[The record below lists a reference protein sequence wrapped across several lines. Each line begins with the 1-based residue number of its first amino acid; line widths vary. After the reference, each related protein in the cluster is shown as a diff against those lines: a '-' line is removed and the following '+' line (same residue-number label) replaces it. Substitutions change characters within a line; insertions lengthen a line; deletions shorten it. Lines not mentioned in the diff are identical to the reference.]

1 MDCIL
6 TQTYTMVLPSTSLFL
21 LFLLY
26 TFLCKMLSAADM
38 DGDEKI
44 TVAEF
49 RKILDITGL
58 VKLS

>member
-1 MDCIL
+1 
-6 TQTYTMVLPSTSLFL
+6 
-21 LFLLY
+21 
-26 TFLCKMLSAADM
+26 MLSAADIN
-38 DGDEKI
+38 GDEKI